1 MKEMK
6 ALRKILARIAMD
18 PRTKITL
25 LAAVAAIVA
34 ALGYGDPKYYAFGYG
49 DPRYYGFSL
58 PGNGDVFRIQS
69 GWGNVWQ
76 IIH

>member
-1 MKEMK
+1 MK
-6 ALRKILARIAMD
+6 ALKRILARLAMD
-18 PRTKITL
+18 PRTKIAL
-25 LAAVAAIVA
+25 VAAVAMVA
-34 ALGYGDPKYYAFGYG
+34 ALGYG

-58 PGNGDVFRIQS
+58 PGNGDVFRVQS